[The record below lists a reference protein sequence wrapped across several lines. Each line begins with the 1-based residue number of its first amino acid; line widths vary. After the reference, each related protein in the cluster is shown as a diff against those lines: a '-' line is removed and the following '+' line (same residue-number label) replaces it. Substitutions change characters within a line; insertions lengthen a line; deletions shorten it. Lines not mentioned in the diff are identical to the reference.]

1 MHDALRDLGV
11 VTHDDDEAL
20 VIAVAGGGALLIED
34 EDLAVGHLPR
44 CLRRGVACGVAVW
57 WSGWWE
63 WGGARK
69 VAAPAVCCRATR

>member
-20 VIAVAGGGALLIED
+20 VIAVAGGGALLAED
-34 EDLAVGHLPR
+34 EDLAVGRLTQ
-44 CLRRGVACGVAVW
+44 CLRRGDRGVAVW
-57 WSGWWE
+57 WAGWWE
-63 WGGARK
+63 WGGARV